1 MRRFGYLIL
10 LLIPL
15 AMLQSRL
22 WAESPDQSDPDS
34 LIARILSVDQEQRAQ
49 IKDVIFDA
57 EYIEKETGDGTESK
71 EKVRL
76 VKRIYIKN
84 FPDTSWYHEDFLQ
97 YFQEGKLKSQDDLRK
112 ESADRKEKK
121 RRRGALDISF
131 PILRAFTPERRGLY
145 NIEYKGIAAEQI
157 GGRACHH
164 FVVTA
169 KEPADSLINGDYYF
183 ETEGLHLA
191 RIDFSPSKLV
201 HRAMFKMSEFHM
213 ALIYQPNS
221 GDLWFPSEFDIQFK
235 AKAMWVI
242 GVKVQGV
249 EYYRSP
255 IVNTGISESL
265 FLSDRL
271 QKDQ

>member
-15 AMLQSRL
+15 AMFHSRL
-22 WAESPDQSDPDS
+22 CAETNPDS
-34 LIARILSVDQEQRAQ
+34 LVAQILAVDQEQRAQ

-57 EYIEKETGDGTESK
+57 EYIEKETGDSTDSK

-84 FPDTSWYHEDFLQ
+84 FPDTSWYHEEFLQ
-97 YFQEGKLKSQDDLRK
+97 YFEEGKLKSQDDLRK

-131 PILRAFTPERRGLY
+131 PILRAFTPGRRELY
-145 NIEYKGIAAEQI
+145 NIEYKGIAAEQVN
-157 GGRACHH
+157 GRSCHH

-183 ETEGLHLA
+183 EAQGLHLV
-191 RIDFSPSKLV
+191 RLDFSPSKLV

-213 ALIYQPNS
+213 ALSYQPNS
-221 GDLWFPSEFDIQFK
+221 AGQWFPTEFDIQFK

-242 GVKVQGV
+242 GVKVQGA

-255 IVNTGISESL
+255 IINTGISESL
-265 FLSDRL
+265 FLSDRP